1 MSSLFKLFVSQFS
14 LLKEK
19 GTNQT
24 DIDEELDPSIIDSDH
39 ELHIYKEVLYNMDA
53 KQIYLDSSL
62 SLVKLSSV
70 VGTNTTYLSNSINKH
85 FGCNFKT
92 LINRYRVEYC
102 KKLLGTNPM
111 SVPIK
116 EIAKNCGFS
125 SVSAFYAS
133 FKKLTG
139 ISPVQYRMLTVYRN
153 EINKSTDLKVDNLIK
168 QE

>member
-1 MSSLFKLFVSQFS
+1 MSNLFKLFVSQLN

-19 GTNQT
+19 SSPQT
-24 DIDEELDPSIIDSDH
+24 VVNESVDPLVADPNH
-39 ELHIYKEVLYNMDA
+39 EIKIYQEVLYNMDS
-53 KQIYLDSSL
+53 KKIFLDSSL

-92 LINRYRVEYC
+92 LINQYRVEYC
-102 KKLLGTNPM
+102 KKLLGANPL

-116 EIAKNCGFS
+116 EIARNCGFS

-133 FKKLTG
+133 FKKITG
-139 ISPVQYRMLTVYRN
+139 ISPVQYRMLMIYRN
-153 EINKSTDLKVDNLIK
+153 EMNKIEADP
-168 QE
+168 EP

>member
-1 MSSLFKLFVSQFS
+1 MQSLFKQFVAQLG

-19 GTNQT
+19 GTLQSDIIEGVDPLMIDLNQ
-24 DIDEELDPSIIDSDH
+24 EV
-39 ELHIYKEVLYNMDA
+39 HIYKEVLYNLDS

-62 SLVKLSSV
+62 SLIKLSSV
-70 VGTNTTYLSNSINKH
+70 VGTNTTYLSNSINKY

-92 LINRYRVEYC
+92 LINRYRIEYC
-102 KKLLGTNPM
+102 KKLLGANPI

-133 FKKLTG
+133 FKKVTG
-139 ISPVQYRMLTVYRN
+139 ISPVQYRMLAVYRN
-153 EINKSTDLKVDNLIK
+153 EANREFEK
-168 QE
+168 QL

>member
-1 MSSLFKLFVSQFS
+1 MSNLFKLFVSQLN

-19 GTNQT
+19 GTLQSVVNK
-24 DIDEELDPSIIDSDH
+24 DGDSSEIDPNH
-39 ELHIYKEVLYNMDA
+39 EMKIYQEVLYNMDS
-53 KQIYLDSSL
+53 KKIYLDSSL

-70 VGTNTTYLSNSINKH
+70 VGTNTTYLSNSINKN

-102 KKLLGTNPM
+102 KTMLGSNPL

-139 ISPVQYRMLTVYRN
+139 ISPVQYRMLMIYRN
-153 EINKSTDLKVDNLIK
+153 ELNKVDPGSDA
-168 QE
+168 ESY